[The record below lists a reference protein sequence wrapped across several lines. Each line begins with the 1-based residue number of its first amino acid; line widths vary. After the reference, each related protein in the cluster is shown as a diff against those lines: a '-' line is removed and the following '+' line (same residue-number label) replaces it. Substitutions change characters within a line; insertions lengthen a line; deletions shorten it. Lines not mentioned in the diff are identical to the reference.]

1 MAKPVRALEA
11 AEDGVVAAFELVL
24 TPALFGFFGYL
35 IDQWLETGP
44 IFLSLLAGIV
54 AVYEIWKLWYT
65 YTQKMKTYEEAL
77 PDAKGRELE

>member
-35 IDQWLETGP
+35 LDRWLGTGP
-44 IFLSLLAGIV
+44 ILLVLFTGIV
-54 AVYEIWKLWYT
+54 AIYEIWKLWYT
-65 YTQKMKTYEEAL
+65 YTQKMKTFEDAL